1 MIVFFFH
8 GRLTRELVNQKY
20 GSIKTKTLVGQREK
34 PQSLMMTVK
43 QPRQQSIGSMV

>member
-20 GSIKTKTLVGQREK
+20 GSTKTKTLVGQREK